1 MAITV
6 INAVIHGFDKSPR
19 TAKEASVISNV
30 FRRQTVLDVTK
41 KPVIAL
47 VDGVANLL
55 GKKDNSLAWGRFRT
69 DSRRGGFPSSFKKAV
84 ETQPDLQNSKVF
96 YALSLEAFK
105 EILEKA
111 KESNFATGSKVLFAY
126 YSDNANKKHLI
137 IAMIKQK
144 GGIQLNKDYEPID
157 VETIDMTKLS
167 HAAEIKCS
175 EFISISQAEAANAVL
190 DDPDE
195 DFEDQAYLSFMSAR
209 DADGAAAYFIDALGC
224 DVHRSS
230 KKSTSLIL
238 QATQAIFKKKTEL
251 KEFAKDAKEAVR
263 HYLQDR
269 VEHDLP
275 AKLDEIHLVVSQLV
289 PFDLITHLDDFV
301 STINGSEYKIP
312 SEFNVSADALEKLS
326 KFTLKDNGIEI
337 KFNKDYL
344 GTDDNSKI
352 KYNQIDKSI
361 RVKLTDKQIAALEKQ
376 LAENV

>member
-1 MAITV
+1 MAIKV
-6 INAVIHGFDKSPR
+6 INAVIHGFDKKQR
-19 TAKEASVISNV
+19 EEVLKNI
-30 FRRQTVLDVTK
+30 FRRPTVLDVTK
-41 KPVIAL
+41 NPVVAL

-69 DSRRGGFPSSFKKAV
+69 DSRRSTFPDEFKAAINPS
-84 ETQPDLQNSKVF
+84 PDLLENPKIF
-96 YALSLEAFK
+96 HALSIAAFE
-105 EILEKA
+105 EILDKA
-111 KESNFATGSKVLFAY
+111 ERSNFATGSKVLFAY
-126 YSDNANKKHLI
+126 YSDHANKKHLM

-144 GGIQLNKDYEPID
+144 DGIQLNKDYEPID

-175 EFISISQAEAANAVL
+175 EFISISQAEAANAAL
-190 DDPDE
+190 DEPDE
-195 DFEDQAYLSFMSAR
+195 EFEEQAYLSFMSAR

-238 QATQAIFKKKTEL
+238 QATQAIFKSKPEL
-251 KEFAKDAKEAVR
+251 KEYAKEAKEAVR

-269 VEHDLP
+269 VEHGLP
-275 AKLDEIHLVVSQLV
+275 AKLDEIHAVVSQLV
-289 PFDLITHLDDFV
+289 PFDVITHLDDFV
-301 STINGSEYKIP
+301 STVNGSEYKIP
-312 SEFNVSADALEKLS
+312 SEFNVSEDTLEKLS

-344 GTDDNSKI
+344 GTDDDSKI
-352 KYNQIDKSI
+352 KYNKKDKSI

-376 LAENV
+376 LADNV

>member
-6 INAVIHGFDKSPR
+6 INAVIHGFDKEQR
-19 TAKEASVISNV
+19 EEVLTNI

-41 KPVIAL
+41 NPVIEL
-47 VDGVANLL
+47 VRAVAGLL
-55 GKKDNSLAWGRFRT
+55 GKRDNSLAWGRFRT
-69 DSRRGGFPSSFKKAV
+69 DSRRGLFPSSFKSAV
-84 ETQPDLQNSKVF
+84 KTQPDLQQAGVF
-96 YALSLEAFK
+96 YALSLVAFQ
-105 EILEKA
+105 EILDKA
-111 KESNFATGSKVLFAY
+111 KVSNFATGSKVLFAY
-126 YSDNANKKHLI
+126 YSDEADKKHLL

-175 EFISISQAEAANAVL
+175 EFVSICQAEAANAAL
-190 DDPDE
+190 DEPDE
-195 DFEDQAYLSFMSAR
+195 DFEEQAYLSFMSNR

-238 QATQAIFKKKTEL
+238 RATQEIFKKNPEL
-251 KEFAKDAKEAVR
+251 KEYAKEAKEAVR

-269 VEHDLP
+269 VENNLP
-275 AKLDEIHLVVSQLV
+275 AKLEEIHAVVYQLV
-289 PFDLITHLDDFV
+289 PFDLVNHLDNFV
-301 STINGSEYKIP
+301 STINGGEYKIP
-312 SEFNVSADALEKLS
+312 SEFSVSADTLEKLS
-326 KFTLKDNGIEI
+326 KVTLKDNGIEI

-344 GTDDNSKI
+344 GTDDDSKI
-352 KYNQIDKSI
+352 KYDKRDKSI